1 MYRGKKSH
9 KDDKIANKIIIK
21 KNNANPLKTT
31 WTANKWKNR
40 ILNKL
45 VTFVQLTGVI
55 EQAVVLRHHGHSG
68 SNGLLGYVGNI
79 HAVYEDRT
87 AVYLEHT
94 CDEL

>member
-1 MYRGKKSH
+1 MYGGKEKSH
-9 KDDKIANKIIIK
+9 KDDNIANKTK
-21 KNNANPLKTT
+21 QCCATPLKTT